1 MSPFLVNY
9 IVCIVYLL
17 EAYQVKCN
25 SFFLCFSLKN
35 LFTYLPNFLSYLQFL
50 IFFILSFILYFPYL
64 IVSFF
69 TFLILPSIPYLPY
82 FIFHSSLSL
91 SYLPFLTFHMVSS
104 IPYLPYLILLYVTI
118 LRLFLP
124 LPFLLYLAIHYLSY
138 FSYLIFL
145 SLSYPTLPCDAWLL
159 FSVYA
164 CCEVFCIM
172 ILNLLEAVYCLAVE
186 WWRHMR
192 HAYSECFREEPIDY
206 GALNTSLRQTCA
218 KMKLKDVDGQFEK
231 LLKIVNIMRLLV
243 FNKLASINCYTEVN
257 E

>member
-1 MSPFLVNY
+1 MMSPFLVNY

-35 LFTYLPNFLSYLQFL
+35 LFTYLPNFLSYHQFL

-64 IVSFF
+64 IFS
-69 TFLILPSIPYLPY
+69 
-82 FIFHSSLSL
+82 
-91 SYLPFLTFHMVSS
+91 FLTFHMVSS

-186 WWRHMR
+186 
-192 HAYSECFREEPIDY
+192 
-206 GALNTSLRQTCA
+206 
-218 KMKLKDVDGQFEK
+218 
-231 LLKIVNIMRLLV
+231 
-243 FNKLASINCYTEVN
+243 
-257 E
+257 